1 MGARVCRSHAPIV
14 PAADDDVPTTSLVG
28 ARRPALGFGGALVY
42 PQPRSVER
50 EENMPDEIH
59 DVIEIGREYGAA
71 WMLGVAIA
79 AATYLVLAFARR
91 MLVSRL
97 EKGQARA
104 GWSNGL
110 RQALIRTSPVFLLVL
125 AVYAGAF
132 FVTLPP
138 AVERVIQS
146 ALVIALFL
154 QGALWASDIVVGW
167 ISWYAASQAE
177 RNRAIA
183 NALNL
188 IQLFARVVVWTI
200 ALLLILNNL
209 GFDVTALVAGLGIG
223 GIAIALAAQNILSD
237 LFASLAIVLDQPFV
251 VGDFVILGD
260 EMGTVE
266 RIGIKTTRIRSLSG
280 EELII
285 SNADLLASRIHNFKR
300 MAERRVV
307 FTIGVTYETP
317 ADKVERLPDML
328 RAIVE
333 AQKLARFERAHFARF
348 GDFALIYE
356 VVYWMRTP
364 DYNAYMDTQ
373 QRINITL
380 YRQLAAEGVE
390 LALAAQAM
398 QLQQPVRV
406 VLENAR

>member
-1 MGARVCRSHAPIV
+1 
-14 PAADDDVPTTSLVG
+14 
-28 ARRPALGFGGALVY
+28 
-42 PQPRSVER
+42 
-50 EENMPDEIH
+50 MPEEIH
-59 DVIEIGREYGAA
+59 EAIEIGREYAAA

-79 AATYLVLAFARR
+79 AGTYLVLAFARR
-91 MLVSRL
+91 MLVRRL

-104 GWSNGL
+104 GWANGL
-110 RQALIRTSPVFLLVL
+110 RQAVMRTSPLFLLVL
-125 AVYAGAF
+125 AIYAGAY

-138 AVERVIQS
+138 AIERAIDS

-154 QGALWASDIVVGW
+154 QGALWASHIVVGW
-167 ISWYAASQAE
+167 IAWYAASKAE

-183 NALNL
+183 NALEL
-188 IQLFARVVVWTI
+188 IQLFARVVVWSI

-223 GIAIALAAQNILSD
+223 GIAIALAAQNILGD

-260 EMGTVE
+260 KMGTVE

-280 EELII
+280 EELIV
-285 SNADLLASRIHNFKR
+285 SNADLLASRIHNYKR
-300 MAERRVV
+300 MAERRIV

-317 ADKVERLPDML
+317 AEKVEKLPGML

-333 AQKLARFERAHFARF
+333 AQDLVRFERAHFARY

-356 VVYWMRTP
+356 VVYWMLTP
-364 DYNAYMDTQ
+364 DYNVYMDTQ
-373 QRINITL
+373 QRINFTL
-380 YRQLAAEGVE
+380 YRQFQDEEIEFAFPT
-390 LALAAQAM
+390 QTI

-406 VLENAR
+406 VSESSP